1 MSLQDPIANML
12 TQIRNGQMA
21 RKEVVSTPASRTKVA
36 ILKVLEEEGYIS
48 AFQSTEETGKTTL
61 AIHLK
66 YYQGKPVI
74 DQIKRVSRPGLR
86 VYKRKDELPKVMGG
100 LGIAV
105 LSTSQG
111 VITDKKARQIGQG
124 GEVLCIVA

>member
-1 MSLQDPIANML
+1 MSLSDPIANML

-21 RKEVVSTPASRTKVA
+21 RKEIVSTPSSKTKSA
-36 ILKVLEEEGYIS
+36 ILRVLEEEGYIS
-48 AFQSTEETGKTTL
+48 AFQSAEQEGKPTL
-61 AIHLK
+61 SIHLK

-74 DQIKRVSRPGLR
+74 DKIKRVSRPGLR
-86 VYKRKDELPKVMGG
+86 VYKGKDELPKVMGG
-100 LGIAV
+100 FGIAI

-124 GEVLCIVA
+124 GEVLCTVA